1 MVNFCAVNGCSS
13 RADRDR
19 ANSFYRLPAIITNQG
34 EETRERSRKR
44 REQWIAN
51 INRPDLK
58 ETSYAYVRVCSDHF
72 ISGKSATLYE
82 TANPDWAPTL
92 RLGRD
97 RAKDFQAGSVR
108 GKTKRKRKLDS
119 SSDDTLFALSV
130 CNSELQQ
137 RCQSLTN
144 VGSESYRKA
153 VHKFLETKEVMDLLM
168 LPDEVFSSQPPC
180 EPIRGEIYLMK
191 IDPSQESSDWTK
203 DGYSWLSLGSNDLIL
218 NQSPALR
225 QSTFRMLVNEIET
238 CLLKHVYR
246 SFNNNQK
253 VVIHYVTDERL
264 SNSKSYPHS
273 MDITGT
279 SSVPQTHLGI
289 TQYYHQ
295 LVEDCNVD
303 SQKSSE
309 ALWEMAPTNKEKSPL
324 AHQQRSPLAISDL
337 NQPVEFS
344 SSDQLKV
351 NSNNDIQKAIQ
362 PFNMNDVHLSS
373 RSIIDIEQT
382 GRSFGVK
389 PRMKRLPKLKRQ
401 FGSGAKDLSVNR
413 SHLSQRPSNQI
424 RSHQRWIKES
434 TGNSSV
440 GEQHFDVV
448 LNKNSVEYNS
458 KVPKINSNSIAH
470 SLSDEVVVLP
480 QSTIPAVQKEKRT
493 LVVPNHQVAVMSN
506 LFSMW
511 KVGRLCDSY
520 ISNGTTNVMVHK
532 MVLGA
537 VCPKVLP
544 ILYNTSSSLFPKVTF
559 PSSVSK
565 EALLAFAEYM
575 YSGVLDLNED
585 ILVQLKTIGE
595 RLDMKD
601 FEQLCSNELNKAKT
615 KDILSAVVEPLLAE
629 PCSLSGLLPS
639 RTHGDSNEVQNSM
652 LMKILGNIYSNNSMQ
667 TDVPVTIAST
677 SASSSSSVSDVRSAE
692 NMATDQIVDIKTEVE
707 SEIEP
712 ATNHNSLQL
721 KMEPCSPGENQ
732 YSIQEELFMD
742 ISNITSNNN
751 LHLTPGTSATSGNI
765 INNQYRNDLNMDS
778 NDIINISDIPQS
790 EETCLSQHTEDCDKD
805 TDNQKELQL
814 ISVTSATG
822 NISEDSLIK
831 FQLHYQIAEH
841 ICWICSRFNRVTKTS
856 KRYIEV
862 FEDNNPV
869 YVMNRV
875 I

>member
-1 MVNFCAVNGCSS
+1 MQRLNNTTAYKTSS
-13 RADRDR
+13 GNKVAGGECKRKAITLEEKLDVIQRFERNERTCDIVRATGIKESTLRTIRDNAEKIKASYIAGTSLSACKSVR
-19 ANSFYRLPAIITNQG
+19 SRPRELEEMERLLCLWLEDQSEKLSGTSFLTIKEKALSIYEDLKKKAENPAIVPAFSASSGWFVGFKNRYTFYNVRCGG
-34 EETRERSRKR
+34 EVLNTHEER
-44 REQWIAN
+44 A
-51 INRPDLK
+51 
-58 ETSYAYVRVCSDHF
+58 
-72 ISGKSATLYE
+72 
-82 TANPDWAPTL
+82 
-92 RLGRD
+92 
-97 RAKDFQAGSVR
+97 
-108 GKTKRKRKLDS
+108 
-119 SSDDTLFALSV
+119 
-130 CNSELQQ
+130 
-137 RCQSLTN
+137 
-144 VGSESYRKA
+144 
-153 VHKFLETKEVMDLLM
+153 M
-168 LPDEVFSSQPPC
+168 
-180 EPIRGEIYLMK
+180 
-191 IDPSQESSDWTK
+191 
-203 DGYSWLSLGSNDLIL
+203 
-218 NQSPALR
+218 
-225 QSTFRMLVNEIET
+225 TFRP
-238 CLLKHVYR
+238 K
-246 SFNNNQK
+246 
-253 VVIHYVTDERL
+253 
-264 SNSKSYPHS
+264 
-273 MDITGT
+273 
-279 SSVPQTHLGI
+279 
-289 TQYYHQ
+289 
-295 LVEDCNVD
+295 
-303 SQKSSE
+303 
-309 ALWEMAPTNKEKSPL
+309 PL

-822 NISEDSLIK
+822 NISEDSLSNNSDLIE
-831 FQLHYQIAEH
+831 ISST
-841 ICWICSRFNRVTKTS
+841 ICTEPPPTSNSRPYPVSLFSVNGS
-856 KRYIEV
+856 KIPTTLP
-862 FEDNNPV
+862 DS
-869 YVMNRV
+869 
-875 I
+875 